1 MSSAVLVVLVAL
13 GAAALASMLMWLVSH
28 IRRNRR
34 RNTPSFLQ
42 QLDAVTDRTRPP
54 SGPAQGVG
62 EPRPVDS
69 SPASRTAR
77 ARPLS
82 RP

>member
-54 SGPAQGVG
+54 AGPGQGVG
-62 EPRPVDS
+62 KPRPVDS
-69 SPASRTAR
+69 SPASRTAP
-77 ARPLS
+77 AHPLS